1 MKEKIDFIGWPD
13 WSEQYIQE
21 LSLDELSELKK
32 IELFLP
38 RNVFLTIDYD
48 DEDEDEDEEEY
59 TTKEDT
65 ELADFITDAED
76 MMKNS
81 ADKKDYESLF
91 GRYFLRT
98 DDRKAILADFISD
111 AEDMMKNS
119 ADKKDYESLFGRY
132 FLRTDDRKAIHI
144 LKWPKTNPDE
154 YKFSELI
161 KAGHHPFIYE
171 VVEYNPVEDTRYN
184 QKVGWHYPYLSF
196 YETIFHEDNPALV
209 SRYEVNLPVDE
220 GTELYYDASE
230 NVLWEGENDWT
241 DWDRY
246 EEIDAVLFEEFITEA
261 EKYKK
266 EDEKIAKKRQEY
278 ARKFQEEREA
288 ADKAKE
294 QQQQDA
300 H

>member
-48 DEDEDEDEEEY
+48 DENEDEDEEEY
-59 TTKEDT
+59 ATKEDT
-65 ELADFITDAED
+65 ELADFIT
-76 MMKNS
+76 
-81 ADKKDYESLF
+81 
-91 GRYFLRT
+91 
-98 DDRKAILADFISD
+98 D

-220 GTELYYDASE
+220 GTELYYDASD

-246 EEIDAVLFEEFITEA
+246 EEIDAVLFEEFVTEA

-288 ADKAKE
+288 AVKAEE